1 MLLRKWK
8 ERKSGSKGETN
19 AVVIEEELV
28 GHSLFISS
36 RNQKQGNTN

>member
-1 MLLRKWK
+1 M
-8 ERKSGSKGETN
+8 EREEVEGSKGETN